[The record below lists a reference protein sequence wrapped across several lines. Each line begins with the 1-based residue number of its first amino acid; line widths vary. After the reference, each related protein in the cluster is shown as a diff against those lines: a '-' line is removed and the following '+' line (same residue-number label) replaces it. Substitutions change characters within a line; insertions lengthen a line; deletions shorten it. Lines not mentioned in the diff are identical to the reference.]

1 MTTVTWEMISCDQGT
16 VALVAKKDLVVR
28 VCFERSPESILTTL
42 STLYPAARRAALPM
56 IVNGLEQLADY
67 FRGVRQYF
75 ALPLDTGSL
84 PDFSRKVLRELTTV
98 PYGTLVSYGEL
109 ATRVG
114 SPGAARAVGRVMSS
128 NPCPLLVP
136 CHRVVCA
143 DGRIGQYS
151 AAHGSVTKAWL
162 IHFERSVASQEAC
175 KKPVG

>member
-1 MTTVTWEMISCDQGT
+1 
-16 VALVAKKDLVVR
+16 
-28 VCFERSPESILTTL
+28 
-42 STLYPAARRAALPM
+42 M

-75 ALPLDTGSL
+75 TLPLDTGWL

-136 CHRVVCA
+136 CHRVVYA

-151 AAHGSVTKAWL
+151 AADGSVTKSWL
-162 IHFERSVASQEAC
+162 INFERNVSGQEART
-175 KKPVG
+175 KPVG